1 MDKVHSTHSDRCKA
15 AAYNRVNKLYK
26 QYRLYAI
33 PRACINHTEGG
44 QNQCLDH
51 FQLLIYLESLKDM
64 CYEKLLQADLCVVV
78 TPEHIGKSTS
88 LRIKQAKELHK
99 PVFVWLHETLIPME
113 EWETT
118 YKNK

>member
-1 MDKVHSTHSDRCKA
+1 MFGPFPIAHLLRITRDHEAVFRQVET
-15 AAYNRVNKLYK
+15 KLTK
-26 QYRLYAI
+26 QGYICFAPVIY
-33 PRACINHTEGG
+33 
-44 QNQCLDH
+44 D
-51 FQLLIYLESLKDM
+51 FDIYLQHKQLLKDM

>member
-1 MDKVHSTHSDRCKA
+1 MSFPEPVSIIQKEDKTNVWTISNCSSTW
-15 AAYNRVNKLYK
+15 N
-26 QYRLYAI
+26 
-33 PRACINHTEGG
+33 
-44 QNQCLDH
+44 
-51 FQLLIYLESLKDM
+51 
-64 CYEKLLQADLCVVV
+64 VV